1 MTKTNT
7 DINLDKFNHVD
18 FSPELLNDFLKP
30 DGALRDI
37 YVDNTSIKDWENV
50 IEAFKTSDFSVN
62 YFVDE
67 NESKLPADISSLF
80 TNRQN
85 TLKLQ
90 LKKENIIINSFFFI
104 DDQIEFDI
112 DPRDF
117 VAEDQHAIIF
127 EFLSLLSAATNKTV
141 TLCDENSAD
150 TPYLI
155 LLPNDKKVYVAKTRF
170 YN

>member
-1 MTKTNT
+1 MTKTNA
-7 DINLDKFNHVD
+7 DINLDKFNQVD

-50 IEAFKTSDFSVN
+50 IDTIKNSDFSIN
-62 YFVDE
+62 FFVDE

-85 TLKLQ
+85 SLKLH
-90 LKKENIIINSFFFI
+90 LKKGNIIINSFLFI

-117 VAEDQHAIIF
+117 VAEEQHSIIF
-127 EFLSLLSAATNKTV
+127 EFLSLLSVATNKTIK
-141 TLCDENSAD
+141 LCDENSAD
-150 TPYLI
+150 TPYLV
-155 LLPNDKKVYVAKTRF
+155 LLPNDKKVYVARKRV
-170 YN
+170 

>member
-1 MTKTNT
+1 MTKTNI
-7 DINLDKFNHVD
+7 DINLDKFNQVD

-50 IEAFKTSDFSVN
+50 IDTFKNSDFSIN
-62 YFVDE
+62 FFVDE
-67 NESKLPADISSLF
+67 NESKLPTVISSLF

-85 TLKLQ
+85 SLKLQ

-117 VAEDQHAIIF
+117 MAEEQHSIFF

-141 TLCDENSAD
+141 KLCDENSAD
-150 TPYLI
+150 TPYLV
-155 LLPNDKKVYVAKTRF
+155 LLPNDKKVYVARTMV
-170 YN
+170 